1 MSYQQPSSKL
11 LEDDDDGMFEEDHR
25 VIGNQRIELQTQNM
39 AAAKRVLQA
48 DDKRDPGPTPFA
60 SLLSFACFPFTIL
73 GSWYTIRPN
82 EEAVVLSFGKY
93 SETAREPGIHFSTMW
108 GRQLCKC
115 STKKKSI
122 ELPKTTVIDSNGNP
136 LIISAVIV
144 YQFINTRRA
153 VLDVDYAEGFV
164 KSQGEAA
171 LKQTLSRFPYESHD
185 GTACLKTEA
194 YEIGTHLCSV
204 LQDKVSQAGALVH
217 SFQLKEISYAPEI
230 ASGMLKRQQAIAII
244 EARQTI
250 VQGAVEIATHALDK
264 LGQNGINMDEEEK
277 SRLVTN
283 LLTVVCGENDAMPTL
298 PM

>member
-1 MSYQQPSSKL
+1 MSYQSPTSKL
-11 LEDDDDGMFEEDHR
+11 LEDHDMFEEDQAH
-25 VIGNQRIELQTQNM
+25 IGEQRMQLQSQNM
-39 AAAKRVLQA
+39 DAAKKMLKA
-48 DDKRDPGPTPFA
+48 DNHRDPGPTDFA
-60 SLLSFACFPFTIL
+60 QLLSLLCFPFTIF
-73 GSWYTIRPN
+73 GSWYCVKPS

-93 SETAREPGIHFSTMW
+93 AETAREPGIHFSTMW
-108 GRQLCKC
+108 GRQMFKC
-115 STKKKSI
+115 STKKASV

-136 LIISAVIV
+136 LIISAVVV

-153 VLDVDYAEGFV
+153 VLDVDMAHNFV

-171 LKQTLSRFPYESHD
+171 LKQTLSRFPYESND
-185 GTACLKTEA
+185 GSPCLKTEA
-194 YEIGTHLCSV
+194 YEIGTHLCKV
-204 LQDKVSQAGALVH
+204 LQDKVSTAGALVH

-250 VQGAVEIATHALDK
+250 VQGAVEIATHALEK
-264 LGQNGINMDEEEK
+264 LNDNGIEMDEEER